1 MEILRGKQ
9 TSFISTNTFTDIL
22 CAYDSLHL
30 DLGTGDGRFVQHRA
44 QSSPRCFV
52 VGVDASRD
60 NLRAVSRRAPANAL
74 FIIANAEALPPA
86 LAGRAAG
93 ITVNFPWGSLLT
105 GLLAAESAVLA
116 GLRAAAQ
123 PGAGLDI
130 RLNAGALAEAGW
142 SLAEGAAQAQ
152 MALAATGFL
161 MRPPAHVTAAE
172 LRAFPTTWARRL
184 AFGRDPRAL
193 HLRGAVP

>member
-9 TSFISTNTFTDIL
+9 TSFISTDTFTEIRH
-22 CAYDSLHL
+22 AYDSLHL
-30 DLGTGDGRFVQHRA
+30 DLGTGDGRFVQHHA
-44 QSSPRCFV
+44 QGSPRCLV

-86 LAGRAAG
+86 LTGRVAG

-105 GLLAAESAVLA
+105 GLLTAESAVLA

-142 SLAEGAAQAQ
+142 SLEDGAGQAQ
-152 MALAATGFL
+152 RALAANGFL
-161 MRPPAHVTAAE
+161 MRPAAHMTVAA

-193 HLRGAVP
+193 HLRGVIL